1 MVGCGDEEGEGLREL
16 VRGTEGKPTDGHRQL
31 ASGGQSKSPSPF
43 SETSPRDRRTSPSGE
58 SGDYVVQAGKLIS
71 QALQFE
77 QDKDYKE
84 ALDLFKA
91 GVDVLLNGVQS
102 ECSTTNCVWSVLYL

>member
-1 MVGCGDEEGEGLREL
+1 M
-16 VRGTEGKPTDGHRQL
+16 
-31 ASGGQSKSPSPF
+31 
-43 SETSPRDRRTSPSGE
+43 TSPADASAEDREVPRRNLTSRSSNQPVSGE

>member
-1 MVGCGDEEGEGLREL
+1 MPAEDRASLL
-16 VRGTEGKPTDGHRQL
+16 VLFPKPHL
-31 ASGGQSKSPSPF
+31 EIVEPA
-43 SETSPRDRRTSPSGE
+43 RRVKVV
-58 SGDYVVQAGKLIS
+58 YVVQAGKLIS